1 MACEHLPSPFGGGTS
16 SDVPP
21 FGEDGARVLM
31 STPPRPSAGVEVPL
45 GAYPVRRLVE
55 VTAHMC
61 AGLCDGGALCS
72 APYLA
77 PRSAVGV
84 CFVFAVGVVLWPSR
98 RGVFFR
104 KLAARPAGLGLL

>member
-1 MACEHLPSPFGGGTS
+1 MACEHLPSPFGSGTS
-16 SDVPP
+16 ADVPP

-45 GAYPVRRLVE
+45 GAYPARRLVE
-55 VTAHMC
+55 VTAHVC

-77 PRSAVGV
+77 PRSAVV
-84 CFVFAVGVVLWPSR
+84 CALFLPSAWCFGPADVAFSPENLQPGR
-98 RGVFFR
+98 RPWLV
-104 KLAARPAGLGLL
+104 A